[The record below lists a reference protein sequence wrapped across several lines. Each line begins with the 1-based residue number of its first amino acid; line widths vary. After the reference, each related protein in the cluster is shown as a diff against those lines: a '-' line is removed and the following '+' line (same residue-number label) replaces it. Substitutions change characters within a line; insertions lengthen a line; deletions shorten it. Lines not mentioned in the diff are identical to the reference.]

1 MPIDK
6 VLAVAGSA
14 NLDLVV
20 AVDHHPVTGETV
32 LGGDHARIPGGKG
45 ANQAVAAARLGAAVS
60 FVGRI
65 GADAAGEQLR
75 ASLNEAGV
83 DLTHLGTDT
92 EAPSGIAMIG
102 VDRSGDN
109 AIIVSPG
116 ANARLQPDH
125 IAEADALFREAA
137 GLLLQLE
144 TPLETVLAAA
154 RAAEG
159 VVILDPAPAQPLP
172 PELLASVDVLVPNET
187 ELALLSGQPVDPED
201 PASVAAAARSLGV
214 PTVVVTLGAAGAV
227 VVTSDEVTTVPAP
240 AVHPVDTTAA
250 GDAFRAALAIGL
262 VDGQPATAAATFA
275 VRVGAAAT
283 LRPGAQPS
291 LPTRSELEDLLPQ

>member
-1 MPIDK
+1 MTTPL

-20 AVDHHPVTGETV
+20 EVDHHPVTGETV

-45 ANQAVAAARLGAAVS
+45 ANQAVAAARLGMEVA
-60 FVGRI
+60 FIGRI
-65 GADAAGEQLR
+65 GDDAAGEQLR
-75 ASLNEAGV
+75 DSLADAQVE
-83 DLTHLGTDT
+83 LTHLSVDP

-116 ANARLQPDH
+116 ANARLQPAH
-125 IAEADALFREAA
+125 VAAADGLLQQAA

-144 TPLETVLAAA
+144 TPLDTVLAAA
-154 RAAEG
+154 EAATG
-159 VVILDPAPAQPLP
+159 IVVLDPAPAQPLP
-172 PELLASVDVLVPNET
+172 AELLAAIDVLVPNET
-187 ELALLSGQPVDPED
+187 ELALLSGQTVDPDDVE
-201 PASVAAAARSLGV
+201 SVVAAARSLGV
-214 PTVVVTLGAAGAV
+214 ATVVVTLGAAGAV
-227 VVTSDEVTTVPAP
+227 VVTASSATEIPAP
-240 AVHPVDTTAA
+240 AVSPVDTTAA

-262 VDGQPATAAATFA
+262 VSGDTPETAAAFA

-283 LRPGAQPS
+283 LRAGAQPS
-291 LPTRSELEDLLPQ
+291 LPTRSELEDLLSP

>member
-1 MPIDK
+1 MPDDK

-20 AVDHHPVTGETV
+20 EVDHHPVTGETV

-60 FVGRI
+60 FIGRV

-75 ASLNEAGV
+75 DSLADAGV
-83 DLTHLGTDT
+83 DLTHLGIDPD
-92 EAPSGIAMIG
+92 APSGIAMIG

-116 ANARLQPDH
+116 ANGRLQPTH
-125 IAEADALFREAA
+125 ITDADPLLREAA

-144 TPLETVLAAA
+144 TPLDTVLAAA
-154 RAAEG
+154 RAAAG
-159 VVILDPAPAQPLP
+159 IVILDPAPAQPLP
-172 PELLASVDVLVPNET
+172 PELLRSVDVLVPNET
-187 ELALLSGQPVDPED
+187 ELALLSGQPVDPD
-201 PASVAAAARSLGV
+201 DTASVASAARSLDV

-227 VVTSDEVTTVPAP
+227 IVTDDEVTVVPAP
-240 AVHPVDTTAA
+240 VVEPVDTTAA

-262 VDGQPATAAATFA
+262 VSGQPATAAAEFA

-283 LRPGAQPS
+283 LRTGAQPS
-291 LPTRSELEDLLPQ
+291 LPTRSELEDLLSP

>member
-75 ASLNEAGV
+75 DSLTEAGV

-172 PELLASVDVLVPNET
+172 PELLASIDVLVPNET

>member
-1 MPIDK
+1 MPNEK

-20 AVDHHPVTGETV
+20 EVDHHPVTGETV

-60 FVGRI
+60 FVGRV
-65 GADAAGEQLR
+65 GADAAGDQLR
-75 ASLNEAGV
+75 ASLDEAGV
-83 DLTHLGTDT
+83 DLTHLDTDPD
-92 EAPSGIAMIG
+92 APSGIAMIG

-116 ANARLQPDH
+116 ANARLQPNH
-125 IAEADALFREAA
+125 IAGAEDLLKQAA

-159 VVILDPAPAQPLP
+159 IVVLDPAPAQPLP
-172 PELLASVDVLVPNET
+172 AELLAAIDVLVPNET
-187 ELALLSGQPVDPED
+187 ELALLSGQPVDPNETN
-201 PASVAAAARSLGV
+201 SVAAAARSLGV

-227 VVTSDEVTTVPAP
+227 VVTTDAATPIPAP
-240 AVHPVDTTAA
+240 VVNPVDTTAA

-262 VDGQPATAAATFA
+262 ISGQPATAAAAFA

-291 LPTRSELEDLLPQ
+291 LPTRSELEDLLSQ